1 MYILN
6 SLLLSLIDV
15 QMRIKKVIL
24 YYNFKDS
31 MIKYTYYRVSLGGK
45 SMLSKNGLIFMLCRS
60 ISVAQLLWIM
70 YAVN

>member
-45 SMLSKNGLIFMLCRS
+45 SMLSKNGLICL
-60 ISVAQLLWIM
+60 
-70 YAVN
+70 

>member
-24 YYNFKDS
+24 YSNFKDS
-31 MIKYTYYRVSLGGK
+31 VIKYTYL
-45 SMLSKNGLIFMLCRS
+45 
-60 ISVAQLLWIM
+60 
-70 YAVN
+70 